1 MVNGADVVNQSV
13 SVSFLSIHSHFF
25 FFLKS
30 PEAVT
35 VCTGLPGWSHQLQR
49 SDSESR
55 QEDGSHRQVNHQNE
69 RLSSSEAGNKLCFA
83 EWPFTKQSPTIY
95 RAESHKKL
103 NYHLGFFLFIA
114 LHTITCSRVPV

>member
-1 MVNGADVVNQSV
+1 MTNGADVVNQSV
-13 SVSFLSIHSHFF
+13 SVSFLSIHSQFF

-69 RLSSSEAGNKLCFA
+69 RLSNSEAGNKLCFA
-83 EWPFTKQSPTIY
+83 EMSSYETKPNNLS
-95 RAESHKKL
+95 
-103 NYHLGFFLFIA
+103 G
-114 LHTITCSRVPV
+114 